1 MSNEKVVITKKYNR
15 DIQDAESKSRQSNAR
30 DKISTNLN
38 YYFKLDYRLMQI
50 ISRGLGIIGVLAHP
64 LFFIVLKIYAS
75 YWESLALRMVVVLL
89 FSILIFLPRSEQWN
103 KLQICCYD
111 TALTFSFPVF
121 FMINLYYNNA
131 NLYWSISVLFASVLY
146 GLFLPPAKAL
156 ILYPLSV
163 FITGCVIFNVNGE
176 FLNFSQIL
184 LIHFPAYL
192 MVVILGVMQTIIR
205 QLYSIADEERLRAE
219 AATVAKSEFLANM
232 SHEIRTPMNAI
243 IGFSGLLMKTNL
255 DIKQYDYLEKID
267 TASKS
272 LLGIINDILDFSKI
286 EAGRMDLESADF
298 RLDDVINNVVNI
310 ISVAA
315 VKRKIELLS
324 YIGAEVP
331 KALIGDPLRLGQV
344 LTNLANNA
352 VKFTEGGTVFLR
364 VELLSKT
371 VELCQ
376 IKFSIKDN
384 GIGMTLEQSS
394 KLFAAFSQAD
404 TSVTRKYGG
413 TGLGLTISQ
422 RLVEMMNGEISVE
435 SSLGIGSIFSFTASF
450 ARQAE
455 EKEYSHLIP
464 VDFAGLKV
472 LIVDDNEISREVLKE
487 QIESFGLEAVSVESG
502 EKAIDELQRAVATNS
517 YDLVL
522 MDWQMPVMDGIE
534 ASKIILEDSKLSN
547 TPIII
552 MVSAFSRDEVM
563 ERAEKVGIN
572 VFLMKPVNQSL
583 LFNTIM
589 DSFGRNT
596 ISNSNFRAL
605 QSNLKMTEKLT
616 GAKVLLVEDNKMNQ
630 QVAMEILLGEGL
642 VVDIANNGREAIDAV
657 AKNEYDLILMD
668 LQMPVMGG
676 HEASLLIKADARYV
690 SLPIIAMTAHAMHG
704 IREECLA
711 SGMSD
716 YVSKPIDSN
725 QLVSVLAR
733 WLKGHSG
740 VLKTITVHQ
749 STELIGFNS
758 ENYPLE
764 IFSGIDVEAGLK
776 KLSNNQTLY
785 KQLLMDFANKY
796 SSYTGQIRE
805 AFCAGDADL
814 TDRLCHTLKGVA
826 GNLSIIRVYES
837 AKRLEEALTRQS
849 VPDIHQILTEL
860 EHELQR
866 VVLALRLIPSNE
878 EQEVTDQE
886 CVINLDEVRA
896 LSLEL
901 AKLLDEDDIDAG
913 QCLESLKKSLCT
925 SVFQHEMQELDKQVS
940 NYNFDDAKLS
950 LKEIMLGIGMVKC

>member
-1 MSNEKVVITKKYNR
+1 MSNEKIVITKKYNR
-15 DIQDAESKSRQSNAR
+15 EIKDAESKPRHSNAR
-30 DKISTNLN
+30 YKISTNLN
-38 YYFKLDYRLMQI
+38 YYFKLDYRLMQS
-50 ISRGLGIIGVLAHP
+50 ISRGLGIIGILGHP

-89 FSILIFLPRSEQWN
+89 FAILIFLPRIEQWN
-103 KLQICCYD
+103 KLQIFCYD

-243 IGFSGLLMKTNL
+243 IGFLGLVMKTNL
-255 DIKQYDYLEKID
+255 DINQYDYLKKID

-286 EAGRMDLESADF
+286 EAGRMELESADF

-324 YIGAEVP
+324 SIGAEVP

-352 VKFTEGGTVFLR
+352 VKFTEGGTVFLK

-376 IKFSIKDN
+376 IKFSVKDN

-435 SSLGIGSIFSFTASF
+435 SSLGIGSVFSFTASF

-487 QIESFGLEAVSVESG
+487 QIKSFGLEAVSVESG
-502 EKAIDELQRAVATNS
+502 EKAIDKLQRAVATKS

-522 MDWQMPVMDGIE
+522 MDWQMPVLDGIE
-534 ASKIILEDSKLSN
+534 ASELILKDSKLSN

-552 MVSAFSRDEVM
+552 MVSAF
-563 ERAEKVGIN
+563 
-572 VFLMKPVNQSL
+572 
-583 LFNTIM
+583 
-589 DSFGRNT
+589 
-596 ISNSNFRAL
+596 
-605 QSNLKMTEKLT
+605 
-616 GAKVLLVEDNKMNQ
+616 
-630 QVAMEILLGEGL
+630 
-642 VVDIANNGREAIDAV
+642 GREEV
-657 AKNEYDLILMD
+657 GY
-668 LQMPVMGG
+668 
-676 HEASLLIKADARYV
+676 ASSKRY
-690 SLPIIAMTAHAMHG
+690 H
-704 IREECLA
+704 R
-711 SGMSD
+711 
-716 YVSKPIDSN
+716 Y
-725 QLVSVLAR
+725 
-733 WLKGHSG
+733 LKIEFFT
-740 VLKTITVHQ
+740 L
-749 STELIGFNS
+749 S
-758 ENYPLE
+758 ESIP
-764 IFSGIDVEAGLK
+764 GL
-776 KLSNNQTLY
+776 SPRY
-785 KQLLMDFANKY
+785 
-796 SSYTGQIRE
+796 I
-805 AFCAGDADL
+805 C
-814 TDRLCHTLKGVA
+814 
-826 GNLSIIRVYES
+826 I
-837 AKRLEEALTRQS
+837 
-849 VPDIHQILTEL
+849 
-860 EHELQR
+860 
-866 VVLALRLIPSNE
+866 
-878 EQEVTDQE
+878 
-886 CVINLDEVRA
+886 
-896 LSLEL
+896 
-901 AKLLDEDDIDAG
+901 
-913 QCLESLKKSLCT
+913 
-925 SVFQHEMQELDKQVS
+925 
-940 NYNFDDAKLS
+940 
-950 LKEIMLGIGMVKC
+950 